1 MIALQAPRHNKHSKI
16 NNKSIYFFEISGK
29 GVSWVGHLFNE
40 SQKWKIWNELKKG
53 IQFSIF
59 SHVSLLHANLKAWKK
74 DLPAVKETIDNFIT
88 QYHHLV
94 RKHHIY
100 FLNRKSS
107 KKSYNILISKR
118 KNNILKAISS
128 RKVQR

>member
-1 MIALQAPRHNKHSKI
+1 MKAR
-16 NNKSIYFFEISGK
+16 SGK
-29 GVSWVGHLFNE
+29 YGMN
-40 SQKWKIWNELKKG
+40 QKKG
-53 IQFSIF
+53 YSFHENKIF
-59 SHVSLLHANLKAWKK
+59 LYVSLLHANLKAWKK
-74 DLPAVKETIDNFIT
+74 DLPAVKGTIDNFIT

-118 KNNILKAISS
+118 KNNIF
-128 RKVQR
+128 